1 MKFALKCS
9 PGQQIPRR
17 SGRVAIIGAGPAGLG
32 AAGHLICRGYE
43 VDVYDRM
50 PEPGGMMLFAIP
62 NWRLPWSNVRAGV
75 DELRKLG
82 VNFFTGVKV
91 VCDEEHQIE
100 GDQFVRSK
108 VHLEELIDRY
118 DAVVIATGTWESRR
132 LNIPGENLNGSYLA
146 LDYLF
151 RIYAS
156 QHGYLPKSE
165 VFKTGLRSMVVG
177 AGLTAVDAAI
187 ESQMEGAKEVYLSYR
202 RTINEAPAGK
212 AEINRLI
219 QRGVKLMELT
229 LPVEVLGK
237 EHVEAVKLIRMRL
250 GKPDASG
257 RPAPEPIPGSEFT
270 VAIDTLIAA
279 IGEVATP
286 PMVKE
291 CCGILLRHNR
301 TIDTDQFGRTKRVGV
316 FAAGDV
322 TNGPTLIG
330 KALAHGM
337 RVGQYVESFL
347 EAGGKKGSSWRQS

>member
-9 PGQQIPRR
+9 PGQKISRR
-17 SGRVAIIGAGPAGLG
+17 PGKVAIVGAGPAGLG
-32 AAGHLICRGYE
+32 AAGYLICRGYT

-50 PEPGGMMLFAIP
+50 PEPGGMTLFAIP
-62 NWRLPWSNVRAGV
+62 NWRLPWKNIRAGV
-75 DELRKLG
+75 EELRELG
-82 VNFFTGVKV
+82 VNFFTNVKV
-91 VCDEEHQIE
+91 ICDDEYSIE
-100 GDQFVRSK
+100 GDQFVKSK

-132 LNIPGENLNGSYLA
+132 LNIPGENLKGVYLA

-156 QHGYLPKSE
+156 QHGYIPKSE
-165 VFKTGLRSMVVG
+165 VFETGPRAMVVG

-219 QRGVKLMELT
+219 QRGVKLLELT
-229 LPVEVLGK
+229 LPIEAIGK
-237 EHVEAVKLIRMRL
+237 EHVELVKLIKMKL

-270 VAIDTLIAA
+270 MSVETLISA

-286 PMVKE
+286 PMRKE
-291 CCGILLRHNR
+291 CCGIALRHNR
-301 TIDTDQFGRTKRVGV
+301 TIDTDAQGRTTRIGV

-337 RVGQYVESFL
+337 RVAQFVEAFL
-347 EAGGKKGSSWRQS
+347 EAGGKRGSSWRS